1 MGISWALY
9 NIGLRPD
16 IQESIHEELDRIFGN
31 DRERPITT
39 DDVRE
44 MKYLEC
50 VLKVSIDITVKTF
63 SLFHGVY

>member
-16 IQESIHEELDRIFGN
+16 IQEAIHEELDRIFGN

-50 VLKVSIDITVKTF
+50 VLKVSIN
-63 SLFHGVY
+63 